1 MSKIS
6 RRGFIVSLVSGGG
19 AAVAIVVFRGG
30 RNKRIVLELKDVLD
44 YGPSTEL
51 IGKQYLRKTPSERD
65 PALLT
70 ELIFSTFEWDA
81 FLETDARILI
91 RDRVK
96 QDFAEARVVRLGYW
110 MLSQTEARLCALTFL
125 AHNS

>member
-1 MSKIS
+1 MSKIA

-19 AAVAIVVFRGG
+19 AAVAIVLLRGG

-51 IGKQYLRKTPSERD
+51 IGKQYLRKVPAERD

-70 ELIFSTFEWDA
+70 ELIFSTFEWKT
-81 FLETDARILI
+81 FLEGDIRILI
-91 RDRVK
+91 RNRVK
-96 QDFAEARVVRLGYW
+96 QDFAEDRVVRLGHW
-110 MLSQTEARLCALTFL
+110 ILSQTEARLCALTFL

>member
-1 MSKIS
+1 MSTIS
-6 RRGFIVSLVSGGG
+6 RRGFLVSVVGGG
-19 AAVAIVVFRGG
+19 AALAIVVFRGG

-51 IGKQYLRKTPSERD
+51 IGKQYLKKTPAERD

-70 ELIFSTFEWDA
+70 ELIFSSFEWHA
-81 FLETDARILI
+81 FLEADARILI
-91 RDRVK
+91 RNRVT
-96 QDFAEARVVRLGYW
+96 QDFAEDRVVRLGHW
-110 MLSQTEARLCALTFL
+110 ILSETETRLCALTFL